1 MATTKPDVTLSD
13 GREVF
18 IDTSKVTRAE
28 FIASTKYTQSLEE
41 ENATIEKVSGIA
53 LDDLLKLTQEDFQRL
68 ISAYLIKARSFVNPH
83 SASESLQ
90 P

>member
-1 MATTKPDVTLSD
+1 MASTKPDAVLSD
-13 GREVF
+13 GREIF

-28 FIASTKYTQSLEE
+28 FIESTKYSQSLDD
-41 ENATIEKVSGIA
+41 ENKTLEKVSGIPI
-53 LDDLLKLTQEDFQRL
+53 DELLKMTQEDCQRI

-83 SASESLQ
+83 SASESIK